1 MWAAGV
7 AVAAPVV
14 WLVVALQETGTSDT
28 ALLQYGAVGLIA
40 LLALVAVRELF
51 KQKVAA
57 HDYDRQRADRM
68 EEELRR
74 QNQLIQERFVT
85 ALEASSRAV
94 QEAMAVLRER
104 R

>member
-1 MWAAGV
+1 MWI
-7 AVAAPVV
+7 AV
-14 WLVVALQETGTSDT
+14 LLQEQRSPDS
-28 ALLQYGAVGLIA
+28 ALLQYGAVGVIA
-40 LLALVAVRELF
+40 LLALIAVRELF
-51 KQKVAA
+51 KRETGA
-57 HDYDRQRADRM
+57 HDRERARADRL

>member
-1 MWAAGV
+1 MWPASV
-7 AVAAPVV
+7 AVAAPAV
-14 WLVVALQETGTSDT
+14 WLVVALQESSPDS
-28 ALLQYGAVGLIA
+28 ALLQYGAVGVIA

-57 HDYDRQRADRM
+57 HDYDRARADRL
-68 EEELRR
+68 EEQLRT